1 MVYILDACH
10 ILSVCHYTQRMPEVK
25 SRRELYSAATRTAL
39 LDEATALF
47 AERGYAGTSLEDVAS
62 ASQVTRGA
70 VYHHFASKQALFE
83 AVLDLQEARVTAE
96 VIAAADTADPWDAAM
111 LALDTYL
118 THCCDPVYGR
128 LVWLEGPAALG
139 WHRWRECEKDYAYG
153 LVERF
158 IRDLADGG
166 YLRDTAFDS
175 LVRFSFWMLG
185 GAGLAVAEAPPEDK
199 PRVRDEWRY
208 LIGQAISSLRIK

>member
-1 MVYILDACH
+1 
-10 ILSVCHYTQRMPEVK
+10 MPEVK
-25 SRRELYSAATRTAL
+25 SRRELYSEATKAAL

-83 AVLDLQEARVTAE
+83 AVLDQQEARVTAE
-96 VIAAADTADPWDAAM
+96 VIAAASTADPWDAAM

-139 WHRWRECEKDYAYG
+139 WHRWRECEKDHAYG

-158 IRDLADGG
+158 IRDLVDGG
-166 YLRDTAFDS
+166 YLRGTAFDS

-208 LIGQAISSLRIK
+208 LIGQAISSLRVR

>member
-1 MVYILDACH
+1 
-10 ILSVCHYTQRMPEVK
+10 MPEVK
-25 SRRELYSAATRTAL
+25 SRRELYSAATRAAL

-83 AVLDLQEARVTAE
+83 AVLDRQEARVTAD
-96 VIAAADTADPWDAAM
+96 VMAAAASAADPRDAAM

-139 WHRWRECEKDYAYG
+139 WHRWRETEKDHSYG

-158 IRDLADGG
+158 IRDLVDGG

-175 LVRFSFWMLG
+175 LVRFSFWMIG

-199 PRVRDEWRY
+199 PRVRDEWRF
-208 LIGQAISSLRIK
+208 LIGQAINSLLVK

>member
-1 MVYILDACH
+1 
-10 ILSVCHYTQRMPEVK
+10 MPEVK
-25 SRRELYSAATRTAL
+25 SRRELYSEATRAAL
-39 LDEATALF
+39 LGEATALF

-83 AVLDLQEARVTAE
+83 AVLGLQEARVTAQ
-96 VIAAADTADPWDAAM
+96 VNAAASATTDPWEAAM
-111 LALDTYL
+111 LALDAYL

-153 LVERF
+153 LVESF
-158 IRDLADGG
+158 IRDLVDGG
-166 YLRDTAFDS
+166 YVRDTALDS
-175 LVRFSFWMLG
+175 LVPFSFWMLG
-185 GAGLAVAEAPPEDK
+185 GAGLAVAEAPHEDK
-199 PRVRDEWRY
+199 AKVRDEWGY
-208 LIGQAISSLRIK
+208 LIGQAFSSLRIR

>member
-1 MVYILDACH
+1 
-10 ILSVCHYTQRMPEVK
+10 MPEVK
-25 SRRELYSAATRTAL
+25 SRREMYSEATRAAL
-39 LDEATALF
+39 LDTATALF

-83 AVLDLQEARVTAE
+83 AVLELQEARVTAE
-96 VIAAADTADPWDAAM
+96 VLAAASAPDPWDAAL
-111 LALDTYL
+111 LALDAYL

-139 WHRWRECEKDYAYG
+139 WHRWRECEKNYAYG

-158 IRDLADGG
+158 IRDLVEAG
-166 YLRDTAFDS
+166 YLEDRAFDS
-175 LVRFSFWMLG
+175 LVQFSFWMLG
-185 GAGLAVAEAPPEDK
+185 GAGLAVAEAPAADR
-199 PRVRDEWRY
+199 PRLREEWRY
-208 LIGQAISSLRIK
+208 LIRQTISGLQAG

>member
-1 MVYILDACH
+1 M
-10 ILSVCHYTQRMPEVK
+10 TEVK
-25 SRRELYSAATRTAL
+25 SRREMYSEATRAAL

-47 AERGYAGTSLEDVAS
+47 AARGYAGTSLEDVAS

-83 AVLDLQEARVTAE
+83 AVLQLQEARATEAV
-96 VIAAADTADPWDAAM
+96 AAAAAAAADPWDAAT
-111 LALDTYL
+111 LALDAYL
-118 THCCDPVYGR
+118 RQSCDPTYGR

-139 WHRWRECEKDYAYG
+139 WRRWRECERNYAYG

-158 IRDLADGG
+158 IRDLVDGG
-166 YLRDTAFDS
+166 YVDGRAFDS
-175 LVRFSFWMLG
+175 LVQFSFWMLG
-185 GAGLAVAEAPPEDK
+185 GAGLAVAEAPPLDR

-208 LIGQAISSLRIK
+208 LIGQAISSLRVK

>member
-1 MVYILDACH
+1 
-10 ILSVCHYTQRMPEVK
+10 MPEVK
-25 SRRELYSAATRTAL
+25 SRRELYSEATKAAL

-47 AERGYAGTSLEDVAS
+47 TERGYVGTSLEDVAS

-70 VYHHFASKQALFE
+70 VYHHFASKRALFE
-83 AVLDLQEARVTAE
+83 AVLELQEARVSAE
-96 VIAAADTADPWDAAM
+96 VIAAASTAPTPWDAAM
-111 LALDTYL
+111 LALDAYL

-139 WHRWRECEKDYAYG
+139 WHRWRECEQDYAYG

-158 IRDLADGG
+158 IRDLVNGG
-166 YLRDTAFDS
+166 YLRDTAFDT
-175 LVRFSFWMLG
+175 LVRFAFWMLG
-185 GAGLAVAEAPPEDK
+185 GAGLAVAEAPSEDK

-208 LIGQAISSLRIK
+208 LIGQAIRSLRVR

>member
-1 MVYILDACH
+1 
-10 ILSVCHYTQRMPEVK
+10 MPEVK
-25 SRRELYSAATRTAL
+25 SRRELYSEATRAAL
-39 LDEATALF
+39 LEEATALF
-47 AERGYAGTSLEDVAS
+47 ATRGYAGTSLEDVAS

-83 AVLDLQEARVTAE
+83 AVLDLQEVRVTAD
-96 VIAAADTADPWDAAM
+96 VIAAASTAGPWDGAM
-111 LALDTYL
+111 LALDAYL

-128 LVWLEGPAALG
+128 LVWVEGPAALG
-139 WHRWRECEKDYAYG
+139 WHRWRECEKDHAYG

-158 IRDLADGG
+158 IRDLVDAG
-166 YLRDTAFDS
+166 YLHGTAFDS

-185 GAGLAVAEAPPEDK
+185 GAGLAVAEAQPEDK

-208 LIGQAISSLRIK
+208 LIGQAMNSLRV

>member
-1 MVYILDACH
+1 
-10 ILSVCHYTQRMPEVK
+10 MPEVK
-25 SRRELYSAATRTAL
+25 SRRELYSEATKAAL
-39 LDEATALF
+39 LDEATTLF
-47 AERGYAGTSLEDVAS
+47 AERGYVGTSLEDVAS

-83 AVLDLQEARVTAE
+83 AVLELQEARVTAE
-96 VIAAADTADPWDAAM
+96 VVAAAGAASNPWDAAM
-111 LALDTYL
+111 LALDAYL

-139 WHRWRECEKDYAYG
+139 WHRWRECEQDYAYG

-158 IRDLADGG
+158 MCDLVNGG
-166 YLRDTAFDS
+166 YLRDTAFDT

-185 GAGLAVAEAPPEDK
+185 GAGLAVAEAPPGDK

-208 LIGQAISSLRIK
+208 LIGQAIGSLRAR

>member
-1 MVYILDACH
+1 
-10 ILSVCHYTQRMPEVK
+10 MPEVK
-25 SRRELYSAATRTAL
+25 SRRELYSEATRAAL
-39 LDEATALF
+39 LDQATALF

-83 AVLDLQEARVTAE
+83 AVLDVQEARVSAE
-96 VIAAADTADPWDAAM
+96 VTAAASTADPWDAAM

-139 WHRWRECEKDYAYG
+139 WHRWRECEKDHAYG

-158 IRDLADGG
+158 IRDLVDGR

-208 LIGQAISSLRIK
+208 LIGQAISSLRVK

>member
-1 MVYILDACH
+1 
-10 ILSVCHYTQRMPEVK
+10 MPEVK
-25 SRRELYSAATRTAL
+25 SRRELYSEATRAAL
-39 LDEATALF
+39 LDEATTLF

-62 ASQVTRGA
+62 ASRVTRGA

-83 AVLDLQEARVTAE
+83 AVLDLQEERATSEIV
-96 VIAAADTADPWDAAM
+96 AAAGAANAWDAAM
-111 LALDTYL
+111 LALDAYL

-139 WHRWRECEKDYAYG
+139 WHRWRECEKKYSYG
-153 LVERF
+153 LVEQF
-158 IRDLADGG
+158 IRDLVEGGHVDG
-166 YLRDTAFDS
+166 RAFDS
-175 LVRFSFWMLG
+175 LVQFSFWMLG

-208 LIGQAISSLRIK
+208 LIGQAIGSLRIR

>member
-1 MVYILDACH
+1 M
-10 ILSVCHYTQRMPEVK
+10 SEVK
-25 SRRELYSAATRTAL
+25 SRRELYSEATRAAL

-83 AVLDLQEARVTAE
+83 AVLYLQEARAKEE
-96 VIAAADTADPWDAAM
+96 VIAAATTADPWDAAM
-111 LALDTYL
+111 LALDAYL
-118 THCCDPVYGR
+118 AHCCDPVYGR

-139 WHRWRECEKDYAYG
+139 WDRWRECEKDYAYG

-158 IRDLADGG
+158 INDLVDGG
-166 YLRDTAFDS
+166 YLRNKAPGS
-175 LVRFSFWMLG
+175 LVRFAFWMLG
-185 GAGLAVAEAPPEDK
+185 GAGLAVAEAPETDK
-199 PRVRDEWRY
+199 VRVRDEWRY
-208 LIGQAISSLRIK
+208 LIGQAFSSLRAR